1 MNCSEAIAISWYLLR
16 GCNSTQQLFN
26 ITYVIGS
33 TLRNNLMS
41 RWTCKH
47 GSALEIVK
55 QTAGY
60 QFVVYI
66 ICPVGVFLLSSMYF
80 GAVQICGERVG
91 TSETKDFCEALDAHK
106 IKMLSLRE
114 CGISTKNFK
123 KLTDSLAYCQS
134 ILHLNFNLCGIHCQD
149 RVDMLAA
156 ALNMNRSL
164 TALL

>member
-1 MNCSEAIAISWYLLR
+1 M
-16 GCNSTQQLFN
+16 
-26 ITYVIGS
+26 
-33 TLRNNLMS
+33 
-41 RWTCKH
+41 
-47 GSALEIVK
+47 K

-66 ICPVGVFLLSSMYF
+66 ICPVGVFWLSSMYF

-123 KLTDSLAYCQS
+123 
-134 ILHLNFNLCGIHCQD
+134 
-149 RVDMLAA
+149 R
-156 ALNMNRSL
+156 
-164 TALL
+164 